1 MSRAPDLMAVCWKG
15 SRAYS
20 FQLKSKLVVLW
31 WKGGHNSI
39 SDSQFLFDSG
49 QILELIFEIKG
60 ELVVLQWKGG
70 HNSISDSQSLLEQG
84 LIFRAY
90 FFS

>member
-1 MSRAPDLMAVCWKG
+1 M
-15 SRAYS
+15 
-20 FQLKSKLVVLW
+20 W

-70 HNSISDSQSLLEQG
+70 HNSISDSQSADCIPLTGHSLSLAQRAKMPTLPVHSLLSPD
-84 LIFRAY
+84 F
-90 FFS
+90 